1 MILEKKIKIILIFSS
16 IGILFTASYFI
27 LTGQKIKIE
36 QNRQIIQTEEEKI
49 LKDLSL
55 ENRQIIQT
63 EEEKILKDLSL
74 EEKIGQLFIIG
85 FEGENLTP
93 EIENLLK
100 TIHPGGVI
108 LFLRNIE
115 DENQLKKLISDL
127 QKISLEDN
135 GLPLFVAIDQEGG
148 LVRRIKWLNDETS
161 QAEIRNTKEAFQ
173 IGLERGNGLKTLG
186 INLNLAPVL
195 DIAKEGDFLYN
206 RSFRGSPA
214 EIGIL
219 AQGLI
224 SGQKEADIFTAVKHF
239 PGYGG
244 ISFNPETEIVP
255 ILEKT
260 PEISQFQ
267 KAFEA
272 KPELIMTANVIYSDI
287 DKNLPFTFSSE
298 GIQFLKNKIKDEYL
312 IISDDLSSKILKEEF
327 TLKNSVILAKKAGID
342 ILLVAGWKQPEDPLE
357 AFDAILEATKNGEI
371 PEEKINKSV
380 LKIIRLKQKIS
391 LEITDKVNQQKTES
405 NEESATAPKE
415 SSQPLE
421 KDNLDEPLNIINK
434 LVNWGYEI
442 PSQNRSIDTIIIHS
456 AYDALGTNPYS
467 VDGVIYE
474 YKIYGVSPH
483 YLIDREGTV
492 FQLVKEENIAYHAGS
507 GEMPDGRTDI
517 NSFSIGIEL
526 INTKT
531 VSPNEVQYLSLVKL
545 VKLIKSRYEIKYTL
559 GHNEIGPERKT
570 DPWNFDWQKFNSEL
584 VK

>member
-1 MILEKKIKIILIFSS
+1 MIVKKKIEIILIFAI
-16 IGILFTASYFI
+16 IGILCTAFYSFLRI
-27 LTGQKIKIE
+27 QKIEIE
-36 QNRQIIQTEEEKI
+36 ENGEVIQTEEEKT
-49 LKDLSL
+49 LNNLSL
-55 ENRQIIQT
+55 E
-63 EEEKILKDLSL
+63 K
-74 EEKIGQLFIIG
+74 KIGQLFIIG
-85 FEGENLTP
+85 FEGKKLTP

-108 LFLRNIE
+108 LFSRNIE
-115 DENQLKKLISDL
+115 NENQLKKLISDL

-135 GLPLFVAIDQEGG
+135 GLPLFAAIDQEGEP
-148 LVRRIKWLNDETS
+148 VRRIKWLNDKTS
-161 QAEIRNTKEAFQ
+161 QAEIRNTEEAYQ
-173 IGLERGNGLKTLG
+173 VGLERGNGLKRLG

-195 DIAKEGDFLYN
+195 DITKEGDFLYN
-206 RSFRGSPA
+206 RSFRGNPE

-224 SGQKEADIFTAVKHF
+224 SGQKEVGIFTTVKHF

-244 ISFNPETEIVP
+244 ISFNPEIEIVP

-287 DKNLPFTFSSE
+287 DKNLPFTFSPK
-298 GIQFLKNKIKDEYL
+298 GIQFLKKKIKGEYL
-312 IISDDLSSKILKEEF
+312 IISDDLSSKILEEEF

-342 ILLVAGWKQPEDPLE
+342 VLLVAGWKQPEDPLE
-357 AFDAILEATKNGEI
+357 AFDAILGATKNGEI
-371 PEEKINKSV
+371 REEQINESV
-380 LKIIRLKQKIS
+380 LKIIRLKQEIS
-391 LEITDKVNQQKTES
+391 LETTD
-405 NEESATAPKE
+405 NEESATASEK

-421 KDNLDEPLNIINK
+421 KGNFNEPLNIINK
-434 LVNWGYEI
+434 FVNWGHEI
-442 PSQNRSIDTIIIHS
+442 PSQNRPIDTIIIHS
-456 AYDALGTNPYS
+456 TYDALGTNPYS

-483 YLIDREGTV
+483 YLIDRNGTV
-492 FQLVKEENIAYHAGS
+492 FQLVEEKNIAYHAGS
-507 GEMPDGRTDI
+507 GEMPDGRTNI

-531 VSPNEVQYLSLVKL
+531 VGPNEAQYLSLVKL
-545 VKLIKSRYEIKYTL
+545 VKLIKSRYEIKYIL
-559 GHNEIGPERKT
+559 GHNEIAPSRKT
-570 DPWNFDWQKFNSEL
+570 DPWNFDWQEFNSEL